1 MSPVATR
8 ATHERM
14 TDGSVPVEVEAD
26 AWADGVELAEH
37 KEAEEVVL
45 EPRDVVGVRH

>member
-1 MSPVATR
+1 
-8 ATHERM
+8 M